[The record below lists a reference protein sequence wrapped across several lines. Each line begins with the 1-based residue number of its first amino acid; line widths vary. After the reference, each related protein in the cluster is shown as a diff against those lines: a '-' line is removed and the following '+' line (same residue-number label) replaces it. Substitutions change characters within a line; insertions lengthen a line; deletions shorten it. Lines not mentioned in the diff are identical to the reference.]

1 MTGSRLRRTMAGDL
15 VRNFDLEGTTV
26 PVGVSVIEASAG
38 TGKTWAIAH
47 LVPRL
52 LLDGVVKNI
61 GELLL
66 VTYTEDAAGELGD
79 RTRRQL
85 ATLVNCLDQGTRPL
99 KDEPG
104 IEQLLDRIASFSD
117 EDRSAAELRL
127 RLALEESDQ
136 LWAVSYTHLTL
147 PPLYSV

>member
-61 GELLL
+61 GELL
-66 VTYTEDAAGELGD
+66 
-79 RTRRQL
+79 
-85 ATLVNCLDQGTRPL
+85 
-99 KDEPG
+99 
-104 IEQLLDRIASFSD
+104 
-117 EDRSAAELRL
+117 
-127 RLALEESDQ
+127 
-136 LWAVSYTHLTL
+136 
-147 PPLYSV
+147 